1 LQGAD
6 SLDAYFSQF
15 LPQVILA
22 VALPIII
29 LIIVFPMD
37 LLTGIVFLVT
47 APLIPLFMM
56 LIGRMAETV
65 TKKQWQRLTQ
75 MGDFLLDSIRGLKTL
90 LLLGR
95 SRQRLG
101 EIKKVSEEYRI
112 STLNV
117 LKVTFLSAFTLEMI
131 ATIATAIVAVE
142 IGLRLLYGQLDF
154 QKAFFILLLAPEF
167 YLPLRNLSMR
177 YHAAMTGVSA
187 AVSIYKILDTPE
199 YVPVS
204 TLTLSKDP
212 CVFTGKKLGF
222 RNVTYR
228 YENSDLDALYDFNI
242 TFHPGRHYAI
252 VGENGAGKSTMLNLA
267 LQFLQPSAGC
277 IELDGKD
284 IRGWDPQ
291 EWRKSISLVGQK
303 PSMFNASLLD
313 NVRLFDTSYSEE
325 QVMVALDQARLGDLW
340 KSLPRGL
347 ATDLQEMG
355 ERFSSGERQRLAI
368 ARAFLKNG
376 SLVLMD
382 EPTSHLDAQLN
393 KDFLD
398 SLKVLL
404 QNRTSIVIA
413 HHIPLMRLADEIL
426 FVKNGRLVESGSFD
440 SLNNKSGSFS
450 DFLQEG
456 RA

>member
-1 LQGAD
+1 
-6 SLDAYFSQF
+6 
-15 LPQVILA
+15 
-22 VALPIII
+22 
-29 LIIVFPMD
+29 
-37 LLTGIVFLVT
+37 
-47 APLIPLFMM
+47 
-56 LIGRMAETV
+56 
-65 TKKQWQRLTQ
+65 
-75 MGDFLLDSIRGLKTL
+75 
-90 LLLGR
+90 
-95 SRQRLG
+95 
-101 EIKKVSEEYRI
+101 
-112 STLNV
+112 
-117 LKVTFLSAFTLEMI
+117 
-131 ATIATAIVAVE
+131 
-142 IGLRLLYGQLDF
+142 
-154 QKAFFILLLAPEF
+154 
-167 YLPLRNLSMR
+167 
-177 YHAAMTGVSA
+177 
-187 AVSIYKILDTPE
+187 
-199 YVPVS
+199 
-204 TLTLSKDP
+204 
-212 CVFTGKKLGF
+212 
-222 RNVTYR
+222 
-228 YENSDLDALYDFNI
+228 
-242 TFHPGRHYAI
+242 
-252 VGENGAGKSTMLNLA
+252 MLNLA

-450 DFLQEG
+450 DFLQAG